1 VSYVS
6 LSDEETRVIFAEEAA
21 ADFAALD
28 ASEQEEVITRL
39 LNIVTSEAPPSSFI
53 YERIA
58 NLDIITVGDQGAD
71 CTPKSLTKSHV
82 ETRSIMSSI
91 SSSSIR
97 TTTTLTRRWQR
108 TARVQR
114 RKLRR
119 SLRWSRCPM
128 LSNTS
133 RITMRSTK
141 TISGICSHSVLWNLV
156 LSGSTLTLAS

>member
-58 NLDIITVGDQGAD
+58 NLDIITVGDQG
-71 CTPKSLTKSHV
+71 PIVH
-82 ETRSIMSSI
+82 
-91 SSSSIR
+91 
-97 TTTTLTRRWQR
+97 Q
-108 TARVQR
+108 
-114 RKLRR
+114 
-119 SLRWSRCPM
+119 SR
-128 LSNTS
+128 
-133 RITMRSTK
+133 
-141 TISGICSHSVLWNLV
+141 
-156 LSGSTLTLAS
+156 